1 MTPNMVKK
9 QPEIEIAPP
18 ELTPDDIRR
27 IRQRLG
33 LSQVEAGELLGG
45 GPRAF
50 TKYESGTIRPAASV
64 ASLLR
69 LLEANPSA
77 LKTLA
82 GPDVVAIESDNAKP
96 FEVTSDH
103 ISALSDRKLTILT
116 RRLLTAEAKTHD
128 LPMDGIH
135 VAANINAPDGGEDA
149 RIEWKGGPERT
160 PFLPT
165 RLTQFQLKATELGP
179 AEAAKE
185 IVTKNGDL
193 KPMVRSALETG
204 GAYVVLCSRSYTR
217 QQIKKRTDAILKALS
232 VKGLTIDGSRVQFRD
247 ASQIAQW
254 VNSNPAVA
262 TWVLEQ
268 TQPGLAGP
276 MRDWSHWAG
285 RSEHDGFTFVPDS
298 RLEPFRTELR
308 KLIEPARGVARIVG
322 LSGTGKS
329 RLALEA
335 LRPTDD
341 EENSGLFL
349 SDLVLYS
356 SEPEAGT
363 VNIKS
368 VVQSLADSSV
378 RAIVVVDQ
386 CTTETHQDLAAMV
399 KRTSSRLSLVTID
412 PELPAG
418 TLPSGTLLVDLALPE
433 VVEGLLKQVAPD
445 LPSADQSRLLKFAS
459 GYPKMAVLIGQA
471 WLKDGSIAT
480 VSDDDLVERVLV
492 GRSLFDRQTLLDAGM
507 LLGAFGLLGTKSPTT
522 DVEDVT
528 HLARNRTAPEIHAA
542 LEDLSGRGV
551 AQTHGR
557 LLVLQPRPIAL
568 RLAERQW
575 RQWGD
580 VRWDDILAGKL
591 PKHLRTRLAEQ
602 LAVLNDRQ
610 IAKDVAKFIC
620 RLNGPFASLD
630 ALRVD
635 GSAEILSSL
644 AEIDAESV
652 VMLIERV
659 LGQLSHEETRQIGG
673 DLRRNLVW
681 ALEKIAF
688 TKEMF
693 EQGGLLL
700 LKLALAENED
710 WSNNATGEFKAIFPV
725 FLGNTEADGGAR
737 LRLLDDLI
745 RRNHTAEMPL
755 VVDALLEGARTHSF
769 SRGVGPEIQGSRP
782 ALQPWQPKTWKDV
795 SDYII
800 ACAERLVALAK
811 RDDDVGTRARKGIGQ
826 RLRSLVSYGLIDNAE
841 QWIEAISAVHRY
853 WPEALDS
860 LADVLQF
867 DKKDLGDGVPE
878 RVQKLIDKLMPN
890 DLPTRAKFLLTDM
903 PWDYLLDEEH
913 NFEKARKDQI
923 AAVEQLTRDLL
934 KEPELILRLLPQLS
948 MGNHRTVYEF
958 GKFLAAHS
966 STPLDWLTSI
976 KSAVVA
982 APDGQ
987 RNYGVLV
994 GYLTGLAARHPD
1006 VVEQFKKEAMA
1017 SKVFAPV
1024 LVMATASIGITDH
1037 DVQLV
1042 RAGLRDGILPPSTL
1056 ANWTTGGVLAKL
1068 PTNSVSP
1075 LFDQMLSMDGEAYS
1089 VALDLVGMYVHGAR
1103 DKLEGLRQQLK
1114 LAAVNLDRREK
1125 RGGSQMD
1132 AHHFKVLIGWL
1143 LKKGWEDSDARSVAL
1158 TLAKHLAADLDR
1170 DMKELIKPLLP
1181 KLLSEFSGVVWPVL
1195 SEAIC
1200 SEDKLKSWR
1209 MESALG
1215 DPYSSGDKKV
1225 PPILSLPE
1233 DVLFAWCHAHPDIG
1247 PAFLAG
1253 VAPVLARDNP
1263 TEGLQE
1269 FHPLT
1274 HRLLNEFGDR
1284 EDVLRKIEQN
1294 MHTFGWM
1301 GSLATYFSRYQ
1312 APLKSLENHP
1322 KGEVR
1327 RWAKEM
1333 LADIE
1338 HHVKEARSDD
1348 DEQRAK
1354 WDI

>member
-1 MTPNMVKK
+1 MAKMVKK
-9 QPEIEIAPP
+9 QSAIEIPPP

-50 TKYESGTIRPAASV
+50 TKYESGTIKPAASV
-64 ASLLR
+64 ANLLR

-160 PFLPT
+160 PFLPA
-165 RLTQFQLKATELGP
+165 RLTQFQLKATEIGP
-179 AEAAKE
+179 AEAGKE

-217 QQIKKRTDAILKALS
+217 QQIKKRADAILKALS

-276 MRDWSHWAG
+276 MRGWSHWAG
-285 RSEHDGFTFVPDS
+285 RSEHDGFAFVPDS
-298 RLEPFRTELR
+298 RLEPFRIELR

-335 LRPTDD
+335 FRPTDD
-341 EENSGLFL
+341 EENSGLLL

-356 SEPEAGT
+356 SESEAGT

-418 TLPSGTLLVDLALPE
+418 TLPSGTLQVDLAASE

-445 LPSADQSRLLKFAS
+445 LPSDDQRRLLKFAY

-471 WLKDGSIAT
+471 WLRDGSIAT

-492 GRSLFDRQTLLDAGM
+492 GRSLFDRQILLEAGM
-507 LLGAFGLLGTKSPTT
+507 LLGAFGLLGTKSPIT

-542 LEDLSGRGV
+542 LEDLSARGV
-551 AQTHGR
+551 AQTRGR

-575 RQWGD
+575 RQWAD
-580 VRWDDILAGKL
+580 LQWDGILAGKL
-591 PKHLRTRLAEQ
+591 PKHLRTRLADQ
-602 LAVLNDRQ
+602 LAMLNDRQ
-610 IAKDVAKFIC
+610 IAKDVAKFVC
-620 RLNGPFASLD
+620 RLNGPFGSLD

-635 GSAEILSSL
+635 GNAEILSSL

-652 VMLIERV
+652 VTLIERLV
-659 LGQLSHEETRQIGG
+659 EPLSIEETKSIDG
-673 DLRRNLVW
+673 DLRRHLVW

-688 TKEMF
+688 VEETF
-693 EQGGLLL
+693 EQGARLLF
-700 LKLALAENED
+700 KLALAENESWD
-710 WSNNATGEFKAIFPV
+710 NNATAEFKAIFQV
-725 FLGNTEADGGAR
+725 LLGNTAAGGPKR
-737 LRLLDDLI
+737 LRLLDEFIENND
-745 RRNHTAEMPL
+745 ASEMPL
-755 VVDALLEGARTHSF
+755 VVEALLRGASTHSY
-769 SRGVGPEIQGSRP
+769 SRGVGPEIHGSRP
-782 ALQPWQPKTWKDV
+782 ALAPWQPKTWNEV
-795 SDYII
+795 FDYII
-800 ACAERLVALAK
+800 ACVERLVSLAK
-811 RDDDVGTRARKGIGQ
+811 RDDDIGTKARKGLGQ
-826 RLRSLVSYGLIDNAE
+826 DLRQFVSRGLIDNVEKWAAE
-841 QWIEAISAVHRY
+841 ISAVHAY

-860 LADVLQF
+860 LADVLQY
-867 DKKDLGDGVPE
+867 DKKGIDPSVAD
-878 RVQKLIDKLMPN
+878 RVQKLIDKLTPD
-890 DLPTRAKFLLTDM
+890 DLATRAKFFLTDM
-903 PWDYLLDEEH
+903 PWDYLLDENH
-913 NFEKARKDQI
+913 DFEKARKDQV
-923 AAVEQLTRDLL
+923 AAVEQLTHDLL
-934 KEPELILRLLPQLS
+934 KEPQLIARLLPQLS
-948 MGNHRTVYEF
+948 TGEHRMIYEF
-958 GKFLAAHS
+958 GRSLAAYS
-966 STPLDWLTSI
+966 GAPLDWFAPL
-976 KSAVVA
+976 KEAVTA
-982 APDGQ
+982 APEGQ
-987 RNYGVLV
+987 RNYAMFV
-994 GYLTGLAARHPD
+994 GFMSGLAEKHPET
-1006 VVEQFKKEAMA
+1006 VEHFKREALT
-1017 SKVFAPV
+1017 SKLFAPV
-1024 LVMATASIGITDH
+1024 LVMVTAAVGITESDIR
-1037 DVQLV
+1037 LV
-1042 RAGLRDGILPPSTL
+1042 LAGLRDGLIPPSAL
-1056 ANWTTGGVLAKL
+1056 MNWTVGGVLAKL
-1068 PTNSVSP
+1068 PPETVAP
-1075 LFDQMLSMDGEAYS
+1075 LFDQLLSMEGAAYA
-1089 VALDLVGMYVHGAR
+1089 VGLDLMGMYLHGSHGKIER
-1103 DKLEGLRQQLK
+1103 LRPQLK
-1114 LAAVNLDRREK
+1114 LAATNLPLRQK
-1125 RGGSQMD
+1125 MPGSQMD
-1132 AHHFKVLIGWL
+1132 VHHFKVLMGWL
-1143 LKKGWEDSDARSVAL
+1143 LKNGWDDADARAVAL
-1158 TLAKHLAADLDR
+1158 TLAQHLADDPDGSASG
-1170 DMKELIKPLLP
+1170 LIKPLLP
-1181 KLLSEFSGVVWPVL
+1181 EMLSEFSGVVWPIL
-1195 SEAIC
+1195 SQVIG
-1200 SEDKLKSWR
+1200 SSDNLKSWR
-1209 MESALG
+1209 MASALG
-1215 DPYSSGDKKV
+1215 DPYSFGDKKE

-1233 DVLFAWCHAHPDIG
+1233 DVLFAWCQAQPEAG
-1247 PAFLAG
+1247 PAFVAG
-1253 VAPVLARDNP
+1253 IAPVLKNKAANDQS
-1263 TEGLQE
+1263 QE

-1274 HRLLNEFGDR
+1274 LRLLDEFGDR
-1284 EDVLRKIEQN
+1284 EDVLQKIEQN

-1301 GSLATYFSRYQ
+1301 GSLTTYFARYQ
-1312 APLKSLENHP
+1312 SPLKSLENHP
-1322 KGEVR
+1322 KGQVR
-1327 RWAKEM
+1327 RWTKKM
-1333 LADIE
+1333 LANVERHI
-1338 HHVKEARSDD
+1338 KEARNDD
-1348 DEQRAK
+1348 DEQKAQ
-1354 WDI
+1354 WDIG